1 MSPLSEDS
9 PLAVSHPH
17 PHPEYT
23 QQERAWLL
31 NVAHEAVLSL
41 LEGREIFPF
50 EASQHLSQLRGVFTT
65 LYWQRKLRGCVGYPA
80 AVTPLYRAVTE
91 TARGAAFDDPRFAP
105 LTLTEAMQTQISL
118 SVLSPLAPISA
129 EEIEIGRHGLLISDG
144 ACRGLLLPQ
153 VPFEHGWDR
162 ITFLEQTCRK
172 AGLPVTA
179 WLHGAKIEAFTAEVF
194 ADGDIVE
201 IRTQK

>member
-1 MSPLSEDS
+1 MSPQSEDS
-9 PLAVSHPH
+9 PLVLSHPNLQ
-17 PHPEYT
+17 PEYT

-31 NVAHEAVLSL
+31 NVAHEGILSV

-80 AVTPLYRAVTE
+80 AVTPLYRAVIE
-91 TARGAAFDDPRFAP
+91 TARGAAFDDPR
-105 LTLTEAMQTQISL
+105 
-118 SVLSPLAPISA
+118 
-129 EEIEIGRHGLLISDG
+129 
-144 ACRGLLLPQ
+144 
-153 VPFEHGWDR
+153 
-162 ITFLEQTCRK
+162 TFLEQTCRK

-201 IRTQK
+201 IRMQK